1 MNRPLSML
9 QELLL
14 ALETTPAGVTG
25 HFANAI
31 LHSAFQPIVSLSQCR
46 CVGHEALVRA
56 RHGDGSALTPPELF
70 EQVRD
75 EAELVHLDRLCRA
88 LHICNFGRSGNRE
101 SLLFL
106 NVHPVVSIRGRHYG
120 NFFGEFLAQVG
131 LPPERVVIEILEGAV
146 LDDQQLADSIAFY
159 RDRGCQVAID
169 DFGVGHS
176 NFGRIWQI
184 KPDIVKLDRSTL
196 IFARKDSAV
205 RRILPSLVKLLQEAG
220 CSVLM
225 EGVEDEFDAMLALEC
240 GADLAQGYYF
250 GQPASASSG
259 EAAVAITQALNER
272 FRMPLRA
279 GGMRN
284 RLLSRIK

>member
-1 MNRPLSML
+1 MNRPLNML

-14 ALETTPAGVTG
+14 SLETTPAGVAG
-25 HFANAI
+25 HFSSAI

-56 RHGDGSALTPPELF
+56 RRDDGQALTPPELYG
-70 EQVRD
+70 QVRD

-88 LHICNFGRSGNRE
+88 LHICNFVGSGERE
-101 SLLFL
+101 GLIFL

-120 NFFGEFLAQVG
+120 NFFGEFLAQIG
-131 LPPERVVIEILEGAV
+131 LPPERVVIEILEGSV

-159 RDRGCQVAID
+159 RDRGCLVAID

-205 RRILPSLVKLLQEAG
+205 HRLLPGLVKLLHEAG
-220 CSVLM
+220 CTVLM
-225 EGVEDEFDAMLALEC
+225 EGIEDEFEAMLALEC

-250 GQPASASSG
+250 GQPASSPNG
-259 EAAVAITQALNER
+259 QDAVAITRLLIER
-272 FRMPLRA
+272 YRIQSRA
-279 GGMRN
+279 GSMRN
-284 RLLSRIK
+284 KVLSRMK